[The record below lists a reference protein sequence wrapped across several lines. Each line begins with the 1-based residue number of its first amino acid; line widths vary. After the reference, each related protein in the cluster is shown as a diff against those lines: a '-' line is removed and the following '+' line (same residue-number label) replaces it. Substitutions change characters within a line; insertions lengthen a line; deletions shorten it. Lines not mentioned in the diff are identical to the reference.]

1 MDPLECWNLSWTIIL
16 LSPWPILVRNIGK
29 VSIKGTLEPSFRLY
43 LSISVSNKLMNACFF
58 ILNYSKHLNTSIQ
71 NIYHKLIS
79 HVERSSTMLIFFVAS
94 KCYNCSM
101 SGKHQLIKIM
111 FIITFI
117 FKIMIVTIIIIRKHI
132 YENKIINTLINNNNE
147 HFLLIQLY

>member
-1 MDPLECWNLSWTIIL
+1 MFFHSKL
-16 LSPWPILVRNIGK
+16 LKTPK
-29 VSIKGTLEPSFRLY
+29 HKH
-43 LSISVSNKLMNACFF
+43 
-58 ILNYSKHLNTSIQ
+58 SKHLSQTYIQ
-71 NIYHKLIS
+71 
-79 HVERSSTMLIFFVAS
+79 VERSSTMLIFFVAS